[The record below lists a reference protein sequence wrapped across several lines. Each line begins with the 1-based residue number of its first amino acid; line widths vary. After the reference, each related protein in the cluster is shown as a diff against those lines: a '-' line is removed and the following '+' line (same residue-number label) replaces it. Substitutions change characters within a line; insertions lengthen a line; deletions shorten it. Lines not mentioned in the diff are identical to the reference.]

1 MSAGDRITASAEA
14 LAGQLTEWRRHLH
27 EHPELSFQEYETT
40 DFLERTLRGFGVDP
54 VRKTETGLWFDIEGA
69 RSGRTVLV
77 RADIDALP
85 IEEEAD
91 VPYRSGRPG
100 VMHACGHDGHTAIAL
115 GVTKLLLERRAAIAG
130 RVRVLFQPAEEKL
143 PGGAPMMIRAGV
155 LEGVDEAVGLH
166 LIPMRLWAPG
176 GVFPVGRAAL
186 IDGPAMAAAEEFRI
200 RIRGVGGHGA
210 APHTAVDAIACAT
223 QVVNALQHI
232 VSRQVDPLQPA
243 VVTVGTFHAGY
254 NFNVI
259 APQAELTGTVRAFDE
274 SVRDRMEE
282 SLRRIVRQTADAF
295 GAAADVEYIRGY
307 PPLVNTPEQAD
318 VVRGVVRDLYGSEAL
333 EPAVPMMGAE
343 DFAYILQERPGAFL
357 WLGCGS
363 EELEATYAN
372 HHPKFAID
380 ERALP
385 IGAAVLTT
393 AALRLLER

>member
-166 LIPMRLWAPG
+166 LMPMRLWAPG

-295 GAAADVEYIRGY
+295 GATADVEYTRGY
-307 PPLVNTPEQAD
+307 PPLVNTPEQAE
-318 VVRGVVRDLYGSEAL
+318 VVRGVVRELYGQDAL

-385 IGAAVLTT
+385 IGAAVLAT

>member
-1 MSAGDRITASAEA
+1 MSAGDGIVTSAEA
-14 LAGQLTEWRRHLH
+14 LSGQLTEWRRHLH
-27 EHPELSFQEYETT
+27 EHPELSFQEHETT

-54 VRKTETGLWFDIEGA
+54 VRKTETGLWFDIEGP

-115 GVTKLLLERRAAIAG
+115 GVTKLLLERRGEIAG

-155 LEGVDEAVGLH
+155 LEGVDEAIGLH
-166 LIPMRLWAPG
+166 LMPMRLWAPG

-295 GAAADVEYIRGY
+295 GATADIEYIRGY
-307 PPLVNTPEQAD
+307 PPLVNAAEQAE
-318 VVRGVVRDLYGSEAL
+318 VVRGVIRDLYGTDAL
-333 EPAVPMMGAE
+333 EAAVPMMGAE

-363 EELEATYAN
+363 EELKAAYAN

-385 IGAAVLTT
+385 IGAAVLTA